1 MDKAGTTNV
10 AESDET
16 CRLFAAIHFTDGF
29 DVDRVIDEIVSAL
42 IKRKARLAGYL
53 QRETPTDDDCCSTLY
68 LESIADGKRAQISQA
83 LGAGSKGC
91 RLDPRALAVLS
102 NDLCDALTADT
113 DMLIVNRFG
122 KGESEG
128 QGFRIAMERAM
139 ELGIPVLTAVRDE
152 YVEAWHEFCGE
163 LGIEL
168 TPQSKT
174 ILDWC
179 NAVLAPDVQS
189 A

>member
-1 MDKAGTTNV
+1 MDKADITNT
-10 AESDET
+10 AGSDET
-16 CRLFAAIHFTDGF
+16 CRLFAAVHFADGF
-29 DVDRVIDEIVSAL
+29 DIDQIIDEVMSAL
-42 IKRKARLAGYL
+42 KHKGFNLAGYL
-53 QRETPTDDDCCSTLY
+53 QREMPADDDCCSTLY

-91 RLDPRALAVLS
+91 RLDPAALAVLA
-102 NDLCDALTADT
+102 NDLCNEITADT

-139 ELGIPVLTAVRDE
+139 ELGVPVLTAVRDE
-152 YVEAWHEFCGE
+152 YIEAWHEFCGE
-163 LGIEL
+163 FGLEL
-168 TPQSKT
+168 APRPES
-174 ILDWC
+174 IIAWC
-179 NAVLAPDVQS
+179 NTTLALDPQP